1 MKEDLLNYNFL
12 LAEWMLEQNYFGLI
26 ITDNELKIIEIND
39 WILEKKKL
47 KKQEVIGKNLL
58 DIFPEI
64 KERKLERFVEDALLG
79 IHSLLSNK
87 IHKYFIRIPL
97 KANSEL
103 EFEQHRTEIS
113 PLMKDE
119 KVFGILIRIEDVTER
134 VINEI
139 KIQKYINELKQV
151 NQISKANL
159 EKFHS
164 LAEHIPAL
172 VIRFDNNLNIEYVNR
187 YIKLLTN
194 IEADKFFNKN
204 ITDTLLPEEL
214 KILFRTKLEE
224 VILTKSKT
232 ELKFEYQF
240 QQKKLFFFANAIP
253 EVNSSGEIQ
262 SILVVCRDITK
273 EQEAIEKLE
282 EYTKELE
289 KLNTNKD
296 RLFSII
302 AHDLRSPFNYL
313 LNVVEILDE
322 SFEELPLEDIKRY
335 LKEFK
340 LTTKNI
346 YNLLENLLT
355 WAHLQ
360 RGTIRLKIS
369 SFNLKEFIEHILI
382 IFEKIALRKNIS
394 FDIKINQDIMLNADP
409 DLMNI
414 VVRNLISNAIKFTP
428 PNGKILIESYEEN
441 NAVGIIVKDSG
452 TGMTEEKLNDL
463 FKIEKVKS
471 EKGTEGEKG
480 SGLGLILIKEIMD
493 MHNGN
498 IKIKSNVGEGTTVE
512 VVFPKREQK
521 V

>member
-1 MKEDLLNYNFL
+1 M
-12 LAEWMLEQNYFGLI
+12 
-26 ITDNELKIIEIND
+26 
-39 WILEKKKL
+39 
-47 KKQEVIGKNLL
+47 
-58 DIFPEI
+58 
-64 KERKLERFVEDALLG
+64 
-79 IHSLLSNK
+79 
-87 IHKYFIRIPL
+87 
-97 KANSEL
+97 
-103 EFEQHRTEIS
+103 
-113 PLMKDE
+113 
-119 KVFGILIRIEDVTER
+119 
-134 VINEI
+134 
-139 KIQKYINELKQV
+139 
-151 NQISKANL
+151 
-159 EKFHS
+159 
-164 LAEHIPAL
+164 
-172 VIRFDNNLNIEYVNR
+172 
-187 YIKLLTN
+187 
-194 IEADKFFNKN
+194 
-204 ITDTLLPEEL
+204 
-214 KILFRTKLEE
+214 
-224 VILTKSKT
+224 
-232 ELKFEYQF
+232 
-240 QQKKLFFFANAIP
+240 
-253 EVNSSGEIQ
+253 
-262 SILVVCRDITK
+262 
-273 EQEAIEKLE
+273 
-282 EYTKELE
+282 
-289 KLNTNKD
+289 
-296 RLFSII
+296 
-302 AHDLRSPFNYL
+302 
-313 LNVVEILDE
+313 
-322 SFEELPLEDIKRY
+322 
-335 LKEFK
+335 
-340 LTTKNI
+340 
-346 YNLLENLLT
+346 ENLLT